1 MTLQSLPSSQRRADR
16 RARTVAS
23 ARRSLIGLCTRYA
36 RETDQSSQRRS
47 AERVPLGLIRSSWGG
62 TKIREWSSA
71 AAIAEC
77 TQAVPAPPGT
87 TTKLFA
93 NMILPLVGLNF
104 KAVTW

>member
-1 MTLQSLPSSQRRADR
+1 MQQRSAW
-16 RARTVAS
+16 AVTVA
-23 ARRSLIGLCTRYA
+23 LT
-36 RETDQSSQRRS
+36 ETVAAHRALRKAD

>member
-1 MTLQSLPSSQRRADR
+1 MCGVLPRSLTE
-16 RARTVAS
+16 TVA
-23 ARRSLIGLCTRYA
+23 ANRAL
-36 RETDQSSQRRS
+36 READ
-47 AERVPLGLIRSSWGG
+47 AERSSVPLGLIRSSWGG

-77 TQAVPAPPGT
+77 AQAVPAPPGT